1 MNKYKKIEIGDKY
14 GRWTVKS
21 YVGKRKVGKQNKD
34 YWNCE
39 CECGT
44 NRDVLGEILKNG
56 RSTSCGCLT
65 KENTIIAGINKRTVL
80 LNIGEMYGNWKV
92 LEYSG
97 KSPYTEGNTG
107 NTYLCECQCEWHTKK
122 ILYASHLKNG
132 NTTSCKKCSNILNIV
147 GNKYGKLKVLKLD
160 TERMDLIKDSPKQER
175 TYYICQC
182 DCGKILSVRQDS
194 ILSRG
199 DSASCGCEKF
209 EFKDL
214 SGKKFHMLT
223 ILDYYDTV
231 EMIGKN
237 YKVHRRRWRCKC
249 DCGKIK
255 IIREEDLLGGSSTS
269 CGCRS
274 DSKSEAETK
283 RILDNW
289 GVKYFTEYR
298 FEDCKYKNCL
308 PFDFYIP
315 DKKICIELDGEDH
328 YKPINRADWSEE
340 ETLSRFETRKQ
351 KDKIKTE
358 YCKSHKIK
366 LIRIPYW
373 DFDDIEYILFDK
385 LVKYKVI
392 EEIKAS

>member
-1 MNKYKKIEIGDKY
+1 MKKYKKIEIGDKY

-21 YVGKRKVGKQNKD
+21 YAGKRKSGKQNKD

-65 KENTIIAGINKRTVL
+65 KENAIIAGINKRTVL
-80 LNIGEMYGNWKV
+80 LNVGEMYGNWKV

-132 NTTSCKKCSNILNIV
+132 NTTFCKKCSNILNIV

-160 TERMDLIKDSPKQER
+160 TERMGLIKDSPKRER

-199 DSASCGCEKF
+199 D
-209 EFKDL
+209 
-214 SGKKFHMLT
+214 
-223 ILDYYDTV
+223 
-231 EMIGKN
+231 
-237 YKVHRRRWRCKC
+237 
-249 DCGKIK
+249 
-255 IIREEDLLGGSSTS
+255 STS

-340 ETLSRFETRKQ
+340 EALSRFEDRKQ

-366 LIRIPYW
+366 LVRIPYW
-373 DFDDIEYILFDK
+373 HFDDIEYILFDK